1 MKLDEI
7 RIRTAYNPNAK
18 PTQKAATRTWLSGKS
33 NQYPLAL
40 TLTLKQSVLET
51 TVRGTYKRKLTR
63 VDCERIAKRFMQKL
77 NRQVFGKRNADKF
90 GFTLNYLVVV
100 EGERS
105 CKNLHLHF
113 AIGGLPNYIKF
124 NKFDA
129 LVKIA
134 KLQVE
139 HIDAEHKVDICDS
152 GWLEYITKELG
163 TKDTDNVLWTLA

>member
-1 MKLDEI
+1 MATKFVKTGRESGENESGEADCLLG
-7 RIRTAYNPNAK
+7 P
-18 PTQKAATRTWLSGKS
+18 AAE
-33 NQYPLAL
+33 Q
-40 TLTLKQSVLET
+40 
-51 TVRGTYKRKLTR
+51 RKIG
-63 VDCERIAKRFMQKL
+63 DAIDSH
-77 NRQVFGKRNADKF
+77 G
-90 GFTLNYLVVV
+90 VV

-152 GWLEYITKELG
+152 GWLEYLTKELG